1 MAMLNNQMVCVSFRV
16 FSQGQH
22 SRRPEG
28 LGPCWVC
35 GLSRAD
41 PADPVPEEQLP
52 MLADVCPWVF
62 FGDSQVFPKIVVS
75 TKMCRNTV
83 IIIPSLIYLISFWRA
98 TVQPTVHLFLV
109 SVRGSSR
116 ALCRRLALWV
126 DTGDLPT
133 KWTLPQPKLSCES
146 TWAKNPFLRLPM
158 FWEPALNHLASFG
171 RDIDMFTGIFGF
183 LGMIFF
189 CWVNLFWD
197 FWYIDEPTHID
208 TLWLQ
213 CKAAFAM
220 SCLPSRFGLPDG
232 FQISVGILQS
242 LQFWWFVRCIKP
254 DT

>member
-28 LGPCWVC
+28 L
-35 GLSRAD
+35 D
-41 PADPVPEEQLP
+41 PAEFAVWAGQTQQTQFQKNSCRCWP
-52 MLADVCPWVF
+52 MFAHEF
-62 FGDSQVFPKIVVS
+62 FLEIPKFSQDCSLNKNVSKHGDYHSITDLSDFVLEGDCTTNSSP
-75 TKMCRNTV
+75 
-83 IIIPSLIYLISFWRA
+83 
-98 TVQPTVHLFLV
+98 FLV

-146 TWAKNPFLRLPM
+146 TWAKTHSWDFQCLRTCPQPFSIIRTRYWHVHRH
-158 FWEPALNHLASFG
+158 F
-171 RDIDMFTGIFGF
+171 RI